1 MRRIASVIAVTAA
14 AVAAVPA
21 AASAAPNPF
30 PGDKP
35 STYGACVAFE
45 AMAGEH
51 PMLFTQRSSPLTI
64 FGSEGEKIVGPTPG
78 PDEFTMS
85 CLIDFGRGQD
95 PLK

>member
-1 MRRIASVIAVTAA
+1 MRRITSLIAVAVA

-35 STYGACVAFE
+35 STYGACVAYE

-51 PMLFTQRSSPLTI
+51 PMLFTGRTSPLTI
-64 FGSEGEKIVGPTPG
+64 FGSNGEKIVGPTPG
-78 PDEFTMS
+78 AGEDTMS
-85 CLIDFGRGQD
+85 CLIEFGAEPR
-95 PLK
+95 